1 MAISSTQSTAST
13 ITSYDLAAAVTLS
26 DSATIPLTRGLWI
39 AHNNAGT
46 IKVRMSNGDDV
57 TFNWYGTA
65 SNLLIPVRVD
75 KVYVTG
81 TTASLLVIALY

>member
-1 MAISSTQSTAST
+1 MAIASTQSSSSA

-57 TFNWYGTA
+57 TFNWYGA
-65 SNLLIPVRVD
+65 DNLLLPIRVD

-81 TTASLLVIALY
+81 TTAGLLVIALY